1 MLNSSNK
8 IILPL
13 LKDSEKLLIWSIREW
28 IINIMNG
35 NDPLPK
41 LTSGYTKFLIQ
52 EAVIPFD
59 QLMRIISYY
68 YCVPIDIKCHCSN
81 LLGRTESD
89 LLFLL
94 SSIQNQNDFNL
105 NQIIK
110 ISNSEKLQEL
120 IKYSTKFVEI
130 LIKAEIKFPIRY
142 KLFEMYLNISNQNSK
157 NIIYYDFKNK
167 NYLK

>member
-41 LTSGYTKFLIQ
+41 LTCGYTKFLIQ
-52 EAVIPFD
+52 EAVMPFD

-89 LLFLL
+89 LLCLL
-94 SSIQNQNDFNL
+94 
-105 NQIIK
+105 
-110 ISNSEKLQEL
+110 
-120 IKYSTKFVEI
+120 
-130 LIKAEIKFPIRY
+130 
-142 KLFEMYLNISNQNSK
+142 
-157 NIIYYDFKNK
+157 
-167 NYLK
+167 

>member
-1 MLNSSNK
+1 MLKNSNK

-52 EAVIPFD
+52 EAVMPFD

-68 YCVPIDIKCHCSN
+68 YCAPIDIKCHCSN
-81 LLGRTESD
+81 LLGQTESD
-89 LLFLL
+89 LLCLS
-94 SSIQNQNDFNL
+94 SSIQNQKDFNL
-105 NQIIK
+105 NQLIK
-110 ISNSEKLQEL
+110 ISNPEKLKEL
-120 IKYSTKFVEI
+120 IQYSTKFVEI

-142 KLFEMYLNISNQNSK
+142 GLFEMYLNISNQNLK
-157 NIIYYDFKNK
+157 NLI
-167 NYLK
+167 